1 MASSGEKKLLGKVA
15 LITGGSR
22 GIGRAIAAAYADQ
35 GARVFI
41 CGRNPEDVNRAVAEI
56 RQSGGEIDGAAG
68 DVGNAADVRRIV
80 AAAVAKYSS
89 IDVLI
94 NNASILGLR
103 VAIADYSIAE
113 WNEVLRIN
121 LTGLFLV
128 TREVLPVMLAR
139 RGGSIINLTSGV
151 GRLGKARWGAYAV
164 SKAGLEGFTQVLA
177 DEVKAAGI
185 RVNSVNPAATR
196 TRMRA
201 AAYPEE
207 DPATLPTAES
217 ILPIFIY
224 LASDESQRVTGQ
236 ALNAREWAMR
246 ENS

>member
-1 MASSGEKKLLGKVA
+1 MASSGDKKLLGKVA

-113 WNEVLRIN
+113 WDEVLRIN

>member
-1 MASSGEKKLLGKVA
+1 MASSGDKKLLGKVA
-15 LITGGSR
+15 LITGGSH

-35 GARVFI
+35 GAQVFI

-113 WNEVLRIN
+113 WDEVLRIN

-177 DEVKAAGI
+177 DEVKA
-185 RVNSVNPAATR
+185 
-196 TRMRA
+196 
-201 AAYPEE
+201 
-207 DPATLPTAES
+207 
-217 ILPIFIY
+217 
-224 LASDESQRVTGQ
+224 
-236 ALNAREWAMR
+236 
-246 ENS
+246 